1 MTRARPL
8 NSQIKCDLALLPVP
22 QAPFC
27 SHFVLAEVFL
37 KNSGNNLAK
46 FLSNLRSWSAVG
58 RVTINQRPH
67 MNEAI
72 RRGLWL

>member
-8 NSQIKCDLALLPVP
+8 NSQIKYDLALLPVA

-46 FLSNLRSWSAVG
+46 F
-58 RVTINQRPH
+58 
-67 MNEAI
+67 
-72 RRGLWL
+72 